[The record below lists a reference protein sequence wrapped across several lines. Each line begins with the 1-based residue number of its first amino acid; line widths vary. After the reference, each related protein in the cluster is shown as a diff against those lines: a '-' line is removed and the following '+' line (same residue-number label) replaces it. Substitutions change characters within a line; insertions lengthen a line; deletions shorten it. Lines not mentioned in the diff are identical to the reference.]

1 MINECDNLAVIYGE
15 PLIGQ
20 LETLLSVA
28 EHFNWPHLI
37 GDNPE
42 RVHEPRL
49 DQVALLEDVVRVVL
63 VGDVHDGVLVDT
75 EVRES
80 LVGVESKVQAVGWS
94 IAGRLGQ
101 VARLPEVEHLVIGR
115 EVKLDRLLGFHQFR
129 SLIWWAAV
137 AAQQ

>member
-1 MINECDNLAVIYGE
+1 M
-15 PLIGQ
+15 
-20 LETLLSVA
+20 SVA
-28 EHFNWPHLI
+28 ELLNWPHLI

-75 EVRES
+75 EVGES

-101 VARLPEVEHLVIGR
+101 VARLPDVEHLVIGR
-115 EVKLDRLLGFHQFR
+115 EGPQLKKSINV
-129 SLIWWAAV
+129 
-137 AAQQ
+137 